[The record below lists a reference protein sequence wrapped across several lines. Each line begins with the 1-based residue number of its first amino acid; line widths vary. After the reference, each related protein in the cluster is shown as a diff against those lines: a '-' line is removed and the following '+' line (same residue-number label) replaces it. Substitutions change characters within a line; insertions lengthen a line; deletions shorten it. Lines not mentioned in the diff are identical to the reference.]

1 MIQKEII
8 TMTNSTHNAAT
19 DVMESPLHHHVA
31 HTNAVDAGVVMTED
45 KFRGHLNLRG
55 NPQDADFMAAVASVL
70 GMALPTEPNTSVRV
84 NGFVAYWLCPNEWL
98 LIVANGA
105 QGQVEA
111 DLRQAVADKGGNQHI
126 AVTDVSSGQTLVNL
140 SGSGLAQLLQKS
152 TVYDCHESNF
162 PAGKV
167 VQTTFAKTGTTMCKL
182 EDGSVDLVIRRSF
195 SDYFFLWLADA
206 SEEYGLR
213 IA

>member
-1 MIQKEII
+1 MNKKLGILI
-8 TMTNSTHNAAT
+8 TALTLFTTTHVMAEKTILAGGCFWC
-19 DVMESPLHHHVA
+19 MES
-31 HTNAVDAGVVMTED
+31 
-45 KFRGHLNLRG
+45 
-55 NPQDADFMAAVASVL
+55 DFEKL
-70 GMALPTEPNTSVRV
+70 E
-84 NGFVAYWLCPNEWL
+84 
-98 LIVANGA
+98 
-105 QGQVEA
+105 
-111 DLRQAVADKGGNQHI
+111 

-213 IA
+213 IT